1 MVNKGK
7 RRRTCE
13 PAAGTSKKLHKPEAD
28 EDTYGVAGHL
38 PHEILLKIFAFLA
51 ISDRCQMAR

>member
-13 PAAGTSKKLHKPEAD
+13 PAAGTSKKLHKQEAD
-28 EDTYGVAGHL
+28 EEIHGVAGHL
-38 PHEILLKIFAFLA
+38 PHEILLNIFAFLT